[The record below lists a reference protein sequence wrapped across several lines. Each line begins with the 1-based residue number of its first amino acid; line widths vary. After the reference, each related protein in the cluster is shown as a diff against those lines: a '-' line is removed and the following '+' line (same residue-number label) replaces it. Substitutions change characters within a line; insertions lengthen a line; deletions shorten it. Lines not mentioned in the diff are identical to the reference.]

1 MTRIL
6 LADDHDVVRQG
17 LKQILIESIP
27 EMHFGDA
34 NTGREALRLARKEPW
49 DLAIL
54 DISLPDR
61 SGLDVLKELRR
72 DLPALPVLVLS
83 MYPEEQ
89 FAVRV
94 LRAGASGYLTKRTA
108 AQELVAAVRK
118 VLAGG
123 RYVSAL
129 VAESL
134 AVAVGVLPQ
143 SAADL
148 HEALSDREYQVFRML
163 AMGKTVKDIGE
174 ELFLSPQTVSTHR
187 GRILDKMDMTTNAEL
202 TRYAIQSGLLT

>member
-6 LADDHDVVRQG
+6 LTDDHDVVRKG
-17 LKQILIESIP
+17 LKQILRESIP
-27 EMHFGDA
+27 EAAFGDA
-34 NTGREALRLARKEPW
+34 STGREALRQARAEPW
-49 DLAIL
+49 DLVLL

-83 MYPEEQ
+83 MYSEEQ
-89 FAVRV
+89 FALRV
-94 LRAGASGYLTKRTA
+94 LRAGAAGYLTKRTA
-108 AQELVAAVRK
+108 AQELIAAVRK

-123 RYVSAL
+123 KYVSAS

-134 AVAVGVLPQ
+134 AVAVGALPP
-143 SAADL
+143 STGDL
-148 HEALSDREYQVFRML
+148 HQALSDREYQVFRML

-187 GRILDKMDMTTNAEL
+187 GRILDKMGMTTNAEL
-202 TRYAIQSGLLT
+202 TQYAIQAGLLT